1 MRMTDS
7 VKVFAPATVANV
19 TCGFDILG
27 FAVDAPGDEIVLK
40 MNNEGKV
47 VIREILGD
55 DGRLPLDPGK
65 NTCGVVIQHFL
76 RDLGSG
82 QGIDIFL
89 HKKMPLGSGLGSS
102 AASAVAAIYAINE
115 LMGRPFT
122 KKELLPYAME
132 GERVACGAAHADNV
146 APSLL
151 GGFILVRSYDPLDT
165 IALTVPDELYA
176 TLVHPQIEV
185 RTKDAREILK
195 REIRFSDAV
204 RQSGNVGGLIAGL
217 LMSDYELIGNS
228 LVDHIVEPIRAILI
242 PGYDEIKAAAKDQG
256 ALGAGISGSGPSLF
270 SLSKGH
276 DTAVNMGEAMRE
288 IFNTMDIENE
298 VYISKINQIGPKVLD

>member
-1 MRMTDS
+1 MTDS

-27 FAVDAPGDEIVLK
+27 FAVDAPGDEITLK
-40 MNNEGKV
+40 KNNQGKV
-47 VIREILGD
+47 IIREIKGD
-55 DGRLPLDPGK
+55 EGRLPLDPGK

-76 RDLGSG
+76 RDLALD

-115 LMGRPFT
+115 LMGKPCTR
-122 KKELLPYAME
+122 KELLPYAME

-151 GGFILVRSYDPLDT
+151 GGFVLVRSYDPLDT
-165 IALTVPDELYA
+165 IALPVPDELFA

-195 REIRFSDAV
+195 REIRFSDSV
-204 RQSGNVGGLIAGL
+204 RQSGNVGGLVAGL
-217 LMSDYELIGNS
+217 LMSDYQLISNS

-242 PGYDEIKAAAKDQG
+242 PGYDEVKAAAKEQG
-256 ALGAGISGSGPSLF
+256 TLGAGISGSGPSLF
-270 SLSKGH
+270 ALSKGH
-276 DTAVNMGEAMRE
+276 QTAYNIGEAMRE
-288 IFNTMDIENE
+288 IFNAMDIENE